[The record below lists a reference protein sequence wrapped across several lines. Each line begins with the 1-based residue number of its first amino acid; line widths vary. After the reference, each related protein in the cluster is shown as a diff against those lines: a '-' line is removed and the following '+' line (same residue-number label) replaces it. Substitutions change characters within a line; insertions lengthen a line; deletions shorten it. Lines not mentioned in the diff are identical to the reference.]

1 MLNSKYAYRNVT
13 TLMRLVGKKMSRK
26 VGGEVERGMKIDE
39 HNFAVTYHVGMV
51 WAMSALGRGRFGP
64 WDQEASVFL
73 RNFN

>member
-39 HNFAVTYHVGMV
+39 HNLAVAYHVGMV
-51 WAMSALGRGRFGP
+51 WAMGALGYMRFCTISISKL
-64 WDQEASVFL
+64 DTSLV
-73 RNFN
+73 